1 MDNSNELLPI
11 VDNNGNVIGKVARGI
26 AHNGTKILHPWYICT
41 SFQGMETYTYRKD
54 PRGKMFNPGNGTLQ
68 WADT

>member
-26 AHNGTKILHPWYICT
+26 AHNGTKILHPVVHLHIFSRHGDIY
-41 SFQGMETYTYRKD
+41 
-54 PRGKMFNPGNGTLQ
+54 LQ
-68 WADT
+68 KRPA